1 MTDGSHLDDPAYW
14 RERAREVRALADHV
28 SANVD
33 RNALLRIAE
42 DYELLAE
49 RAEESASIRSH
60 VPPNKSC

>member
-1 MTDGSHLDDPAYW
+1 LGDLVEWIAHRHTTTVEEFHA
-14 RERAREVRALADHV
+14 V
-28 SANVD
+28 
-33 RNALLRIAE
+33 LRIAE